1 MLFLIVNIDKP
12 GRNDLRLAN
21 RPAQH
26 DYIEQFRDR
35 IVFAGPT
42 VTEDGSMST
51 GNMFVFE
58 AGSYDEVL
66 AFTRGDPYFEAGLFD
81 TTLIRPWRWTFN
93 MPADSPGAAAERRNE
108 EARA

>member
-1 MLFLIVNIDKP
+1 MERETGKMLFLIVNIDKP
-12 GRNDLRLAN
+12 GRNDVRLAN

-26 DYIEQFRDR
+26 DYIEGFRDR

-58 AGSYDEVL
+58 AESYDEVL
-66 AFTRGDPYFEAGLFD
+66 AFTRDDPYYRAGLFD
-81 TTLIRPWRWTFN
+81 TTLIRPWKWTFN
-93 MPADSPGAAAERRNE
+93 EPR
-108 EARA
+108 EAP

>member
-1 MLFLIVNIDKP
+1 MLYLIVNIDKP

-26 DYIEQFRDR
+26 DYIEGFRDR
-35 IVFAGPT
+35 ILFAGPT
-42 VTEDGSMST
+42 TTEDDGMST

-58 AGSYDEVL
+58 ADTYEDVL
-66 AFTRGDPYFEAGLFD
+66 AFTRDDPYFRAGLFD

-93 MPADSPGAAAERRNE
+93 KPGLDI
-108 EARA
+108 